1 MTFQEIESI
10 NRERMSSLDLS
21 LGNLELQ
28 KAFRGLLM
36 AQSEKACSSEEIFEY
51 LLIIIIIFLIRN
63 TCWFDLPLL
72 QDGWPMKSW
81 GLTTKMQKQSWK
93 AKILVSS
100 TTETFW
106 SVV

>member
-1 MTFQEIESI
+1 
-10 NRERMSSLDLS
+10 MSSLDLS

-63 TCWFDLPLL
+63 TC
-72 QDGWPMKSW
+72 
-81 GLTTKMQKQSWK
+81 
-93 AKILVSS
+93 
-100 TTETFW
+100 
-106 SVV
+106 